1 MKYMLRFPLLFL
13 LLPAT
18 ALPQPAPMFRGNLRH
33 TGVYDAPGVRTPPG
47 IKWKFQTG
55 ARVISSPAIA
65 GGVIYFGSV
74 DQHLY
79 ALDLQSGR
87 QKWKYKTE
95 SAVTSSPAV
104 SAGTVYFGSY
114 DGNFYALDAA
124 TGKLKW
130 KFATEGERRFT
141 AKGIHALQPKGES
154 MPDPWDFYLSSPA
167 VANGVVYF
175 GSGDGHVYALSAAN
189 GALKWKVR
197 TGDVVHSSPA
207 VVDGIVYAGS
217 WDSFLYA
224 LDAATGRQIWRYK
237 TGEDPKNYNQVGIQ
251 GSPVVVDG
259 TAYFGCRDS
268 KVYALDAKT
277 GKRKWE
283 FTNNG
288 SWVLNSPAVADGKL
302 YFGTSDTARFYVLNA
317 ATGSPL
323 FSMDAKMP
331 IYASPT
337 IAGGVLYIGTFGGKL
352 HALDVNTRR
361 ELWVWQSEASKQN
374 APKFTGRDGH
384 LDFVAAMGANFYEE
398 MVTGVGRMFTMGSI
412 LSSPVVDK
420 NVIYFGSTDGALY
433 ALM

>member
-1 MKYMLRFPLLFL
+1 MFRFAVAVL
-13 LLPAT
+13 LLPAA
-18 ALPQPAPMFRGNLRH
+18 ALSQPASMFRGNLRH
-33 TGVYDAPGVRTPPG
+33 TGVYDAPGVRTFPKV
-47 IKWKFQTG
+47 KWKFQTG

-87 QKWKYKTE
+87 QKWKFRTE

-104 SAGTVYFGSY
+104 SAGAVYFGSF
-114 DGNFYALDAA
+114 DGDFYALDAA

-141 AKGIHALQPKGES
+141 AKGIHGLHPRGES

-167 VANGVVYF
+167 VANGLVYF
-175 GSGDGHVYALSAAN
+175 GSGDGHVYALNAAT

-197 TGDVVHSSPA
+197 TNGVVHSSPA
-207 VVDGIVYAGS
+207 VADGIVYAGS

-224 LDAATGRQIWRYK
+224 LDASTGKERWRYK
-237 TGEDPKNYNQVGIQ
+237 TGEDPKNHNQVGIQ
-251 GSPVVVDG
+251 SSPVVVSG
-259 TAYFGCRDS
+259 TVYFGCRDS

-288 SWVLNSPAVADGKL
+288 SWVLNTPAVDDGKL
-302 YFGTSDTARFYVLNA
+302 YFGTSDSARFYVLNA

-323 FSMDAKMP
+323 FSMDIKMP
-331 IYASPT
+331 IFASPT
-337 IAGGVLYIGTFGGKL
+337 IAGGVFYVGTFGGKL
-352 HALDVNTRR
+352 HALDVKTRR
-361 ELWVWQSEASKQN
+361 ELWVYQIDASKQN

-384 LDFVAAMGANFYEE
+384 LNFTAAMGANFYEE

-420 NVIYFGSTDGALY
+420 NVIYFGSTDGSLY

>member
-1 MKYMLRFPLLFL
+1 MFRFALAAL
-13 LLPAT
+13 LLPAA

-33 TGVYDAPGVRTPPG
+33 PGVYAAPGGRTPPRV
-47 IKWKFQTG
+47 KWKFQTG

-65 GGVIYFGSV
+65 GGAIYFGSV

-79 ALDLQSGR
+79 ALDLESGR

-104 SAGTVYFGSY
+104 SAGTVYFGSF

-124 TGKLKW
+124 AGKLKW

-141 AKGIHALQPKGES
+141 AKGIHALQPKGEW

-175 GSGDGHVYALSAAN
+175 GSGDGHIYALDAAN

-197 TGDVVHSSPA
+197 TAGVVHSSPA
-207 VVDGIVYAGS
+207 VAGGIVYAGS

-237 TGEDPKNYNQVGIQ
+237 TGEDPTNHNQVGIQ
-251 GSPVVVDG
+251 GSPAVVDG
-259 TAYFGCRDS
+259 TVYFGCRDS
-268 KVYALDAKT
+268 KVYALDAQT
-277 GKRKWE
+277 GKKKWE

-288 SWVLNSPAVADGKL
+288 SWVLNSPAVDGGKL
-302 YFGTSDTARFYVLNA
+302 YFGTSDTARFYILNA

-331 IYASPT
+331 STLRPRSPEALFT
-337 IAGGVLYIGTFGGKL
+337 SGLSEANFTRSTSTHAGNCGSGRATLRSR
-352 HALDVNTRR
+352 TRR
-361 ELWVWQSEASKQN
+361 
-374 APKFTGRDGH
+374 
-384 LDFVAAMGANFYEE
+384 
-398 MVTGVGRMFTMGSI
+398 
-412 LSSPVVDK
+412 SSPGGTG
-420 NVIYFGSTDGALY
+420 ISTSWPPWARTSTRRWSPE
-433 ALM
+433 